1 MRTWI
6 RRHRWLAVGLAVL
19 LAGGQVAAAA
29 YACADAGSEPVTT
42 VHGPDCTG
50 HAKPAKD
57 PAQPLLC
64 KAHCESGQQ
73 TVNTAAVSA
82 SVPAPALIDE
92 LWMRV
97 IDPEV
102 VEQVAAAMPEAQP
115 VGPPAGT
122 PPLYLAHLALRY

>member
-6 RRHRWLAVGLAVL
+6 RRHRWLAVGLALL

-29 YACADAGSEPVTT
+29 YACADAGSEPVA
-42 VHGPDCTG
+42 VHGPDCAG

-57 PAQPLLC
+57 AAQPLLC

-73 TVNTAAVSA
+73 TVNTAAASA

-92 LWMRV
+92 RWMRP
-97 IDPEV
+97 IDPV
-102 VEQVAAAMPEAQP
+102 AAEQVAAAMPEAQP

-122 PPLYLAHLALRY
+122 PPLYLAHLSLRY